1 MRISD
6 WSSDVCSS
14 DLVAARPI
22 KERSKR
28 QRASAATGPAK
39 APNPRRQRL
48 WRDIAL
54 ILIAPLLLYLLA
66 SLLSFSPSDPGWS
79 HSGSLTAPLHNV
91 GGRVGAWL
99 ADVLLHLTS
108 YVAYLL
114 PVMLGAIAWIA
125 LFVIDPAVYGAAD
138 LRPALPL
145 VGLVLFL
152 VP

>member
-1 MRISD
+1 MRMSD

-14 DLVAARPI
+14 D
-22 KERSKR
+22 
-28 QRASAATGPAK
+28 
-39 APNPRRQRL
+39 L

-99 ADVLLHLTS
+99 ADVLLHLTG

-114 PVMLGAIAWIA
+114 PVMLGAIAWIDRKSTR
-125 LFVIDPAVYGAAD
+125 LNSSH
-138 LRPALPL
+138 
-145 VGLVLFL
+145 
-152 VP
+152 